1 MKTPEMNH
9 YNSLIGERYDNAVQT
24 GDLHGQRLMLIEA
37 REYLVSLPS
46 NQPMYGDHQ
55 GGFCLAGELL
65 ENVDR
70 HIQAVEEKLLD
81 EYHQAMSDEYHAHM
95 KAESRKSYADE
106 MREEYHREMMKDCYG
121 IYI

>member
-1 MKTPEMNH
+1 MRYEQMDK
-9 YNSLIGERYDNAVQT
+9 YNSLLGDRYDAAVQG

-37 REYLVSLPS
+37 REYLESLPS

-65 ENVDR
+65 ENVDL

-81 EYHQAMSDEYHAHM
+81 EYHQAMSDEYHSHM
-95 KAESRKSYADE
+95 NAESRKSYAEE
-106 MREEYHREMMKDCYG
+106 MREEYHREMMIDVYG
-121 IYI
+121 S

>member
-1 MKTPEMNH
+1 MKTQEMDK
-9 YNSLIGERYDNAVQT
+9 YNALLGERYDAAVQG
-24 GDLHGQRLMLIEA
+24 GDLHGQRLMLVDA
-37 REYLVSLPS
+37 REYLASLPS

-81 EYHQAMSDEYHAHM
+81 AYHEELQREYEQSQIN
-95 KAESRKSYADE
+95 KQSYAEE
-106 MREEYHREMMKDCYG
+106 MREEYHREMMRDCYG
-121 IYI
+121 I

>member
-1 MKTPEMNH
+1 MRYEQMDK
-9 YNSLIGERYDNAVQT
+9 YNSLLGDRYDAAVQG

-37 REYLVSLPS
+37 REYLESLSS

-65 ENVDR
+65 ENVDL

-81 EYHQAMSDEYHAHM
+81 EYHQAMSDEYHSHM
-95 KAESRKSYADE
+95 KAESRKSYVEE
-106 MREEYHREMMKDCYG
+106 MREEYHREMMIDVYG
-121 IYI
+121 S

>member
-1 MKTPEMNH
+1 MKMPEMDK
-9 YNSLIGERYDNAVQT
+9 YNSILGERYDAAVQC

-37 REYLVSLPS
+37 SEYLSSLPS

-70 HIQAVEEKLLD
+70 HIQAVEEKLMDAYHEELQR
-81 EYHQAMSDEYHAHM
+81 EYEQAQSN
-95 KAESRKSYADE
+95 KQSYADE
-106 MREEYHREMMKDCYG
+106 MREEYHREMMRDCYG
-121 IYI
+121 VEI

>member
-1 MKTPEMNH
+1 MKTPEMDH

-37 REYLVSLPS
+37 REYLASMPS

-70 HIQAVEEKLLD
+70 HIQDVDLLAVDVERMEV
-81 EYHQAMSDEYHAHM
+81 EVV
-95 KAESRKSYADE
+95 
-106 MREEYHREMMKDCYG
+106 YG
-121 IYI
+121 

>member
-1 MKTPEMNH
+1 MKTQEMEK
-9 YNSLIGERYDNAVQT
+9 YNSLLGDRYDAAVQG
-24 GDLHGQRLMLIEA
+24 GDLHGQRLMLIDA
-37 REYLVSLPS
+37 REYLASLPS

-81 EYHQAMSDEYHAHM
+81 AYHEELQREYEQAQS
-95 KAESRKSYADE
+95 KKQSYAEE
-106 MREEYHREMMKDCYG
+106 MREEYHREMMIDVYG
-121 IYI
+121 S

>member
-1 MKTPEMNH
+1 MRYEQMDK
-9 YNSLIGERYDNAVQT
+9 YNSLLGDRYDAAVQG

-37 REYLVSLPS
+37 REYLESLPS

-70 HIQAVEEKLLD
+70 HIQTVEETLMDAYHEELQR
-81 EYHQAMSDEYHAHM
+81 EYEQAQSN
-95 KAESRKSYADE
+95 KQSYAEE
-106 MREEYHREMMKDCYG
+106 MREEYHREMMMDVYG
-121 IYI
+121 S